1 MTFKYLDFISLV
13 GNAFDLPVLIILA
26 ANIAISYGS
35 IRLAVYT
42 YDKLFESWD
51 GD

>member
-1 MTFKYLDFISLV
+1 MTFKYLEFISLV
-13 GNAFDLPVLIILA
+13 GNIFDLPVLA

-42 YDKLFESWD
+42 YDKLFESGD